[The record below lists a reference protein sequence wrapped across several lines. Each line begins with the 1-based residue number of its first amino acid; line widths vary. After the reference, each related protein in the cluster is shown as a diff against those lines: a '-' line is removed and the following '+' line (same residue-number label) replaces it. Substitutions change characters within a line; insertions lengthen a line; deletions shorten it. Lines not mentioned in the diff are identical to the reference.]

1 MRLTDFFQFQ
11 ADSRDPRTN
20 EGEDTNKVL
29 RSGTRHAS
37 NGNGNGR
44 TEVVVDPLEIR
55 NQSLKVKSDNNRV
68 GVSEASAMAQ
78 LGLSELDQDIGELN
92 SIYLFHT
99 SVLFIVIT
107 DFIIVYC

>member
-20 EGEDTNKVL
+20 EGEDSNKVL

-37 NGNGNGR
+37 NGNGR
-44 TEVVVDPLEIR
+44 TEVVDPLEIR

-92 SIYLFHT
+92 TIYLFHT
-99 SVLFIVIT
+99 SVLFIVIANL
-107 DFIIVYC
+107 IIVHC